1 MVGGGADVIG
11 GVEGEGSRAWSL
23 ALAATQWPTHV
34 RRVLIAGA
42 MAARAVGV
50 EGRSVLVHC
59 SDGWD
64 RTAQMTSIAQLLLD
78 PYFRTLRGF
87 ECLIEKEWCSFG
99 HKFAHRCGHA
109 ASKPSDECS
118 PIFLQ
123 FLECVFQMLAQHPC
137 AFEFDATLLDVIA
150 DHAYACRFGTF
161 LFDCEAERERH
172 RVKSRTTSLWT
183 FVNAHAGRFMNAFY
197 RCARAL
203 FWDV

>member
-1 MVGGGADVIG
+1 MLLLLLF
-11 GVEGEGSRAWSL
+11 SSPSL
-23 ALAATQWPTHV
+23 TI
-34 RRVLIAGA
+34 RRHPLS
-42 MAARAVGV
+42 
-50 EGRSVLVHC
+50 SVLVHC

-109 ASKPSDECS
+109 AAKPSDECS

-123 FLECVFQMLAQHPC
+123 FLECVFHMQAQHPC
-137 AFEFDATLLDVIA
+137 AFEFDASLLDVIA
-150 DHAYACRFGTF
+150 DHVFSCRFGTF

-197 RCARAL
+197 SYARVL
-203 FWDV
+203 FNFLNIF